1 MDNRGVKRPRSSTP
15 GGDDST
21 TKNKKDKLKKKKKN
35 KPNPK
40 KPESKDETTNSLE
53 ETATADGRHMAKL
66 LSTFSKIEMSR
77 FEAFKRVSF
86 PCDAISDYVAHCL
99 ATRQGALPRP
109 QPVGKFLNFDNQQ
122 PRLEDLVVPGQQEE
136 ITTVVATLAKAYA
149 QRLVAAAKVVKQQQ
163 QQSAEETSKSG
174 ETTSTASSN
183 SNNNKE
189 TAIQPE
195 HVLQAFYA
203 RRQQGQ
209 DPGFFLQANEC
220 INIATQPMDNNN
232 AGKEQMKLVAALAA
246 QEECDKTFKEY
257 KEAYEKRKLDESKR
271 KADNESNK
279 EKANNDTE
287 MKEEK
292 MNTEM
297 KESDE
302 EKPATTTTEVKA
314 PAAEEATTNNATT
327 KPEDTTKT
335 TTTKPEDSDSG
346 DDDEIDLEMD
356 ED

>member
-1 MDNRGVKRPRSSTP
+1 MWPIVWQHVKEPCLGRNPLENFSILTTNNLVWKIWWFRVNKKKSPPWWPLWPRHMPNDWWRLPRSSNNNNNNLQKRRAKVGRQLLLRVAIAT
-15 GGDDST
+15 T
-21 TKNKKDKLKKKKKN
+21 TKK
-35 KPNPK
+35 
-40 KPESKDETTNSLE
+40 
-53 ETATADGRHMAKL
+53 
-66 LSTFSKIEMSR
+66 
-77 FEAFKRVSF
+77 
-86 PCDAISDYVAHCL
+86 
-99 ATRQGALPRP
+99 
-109 QPVGKFLNFDNQQ
+109 
-122 PRLEDLVVPGQQEE
+122 
-136 ITTVVATLAKAYA
+136 
-149 QRLVAAAKVVKQQQ
+149 
-163 QQSAEETSKSG
+163 
-174 ETTSTASSN
+174 
-183 SNNNKE
+183 